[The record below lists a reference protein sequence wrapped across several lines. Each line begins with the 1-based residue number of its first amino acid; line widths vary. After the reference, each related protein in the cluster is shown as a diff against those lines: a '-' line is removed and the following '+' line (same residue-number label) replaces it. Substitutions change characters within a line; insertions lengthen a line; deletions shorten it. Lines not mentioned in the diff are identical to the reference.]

1 MASHCDDG
9 FEACLPLELLDSPCT
24 RHADCSTRV
33 CASLPPCPPTRPQVR
48 LMLVL
53 APAAC
58 CLAGLALSEVVSY
71 LATSLAVAQQEEA
84 AQQEQEAAAATVT
97 GG

>member
-1 MASHCDDG
+1 MAHS
-9 FEACLPLELLDSPCT
+9 LLGILL
-24 RHADCSTRV
+24 V
-33 CASLPPCPPTRPQVR
+33 CPPSACPPQVR

-84 AQQEQEAAAATVT
+84 AQQEQEAAAASAA
-97 GG
+97 GR

>member
-1 MASHCDDG
+1 
-9 FEACLPLELLDSPCT
+9 
-24 RHADCSTRV
+24 
-33 CASLPPCPPTRPQVR
+33 
-48 LMLVL
+48 MLVL

-84 AQQEQEAAAATVT
+84 AQQEQEAAAASAA
-97 GG
+97 GR